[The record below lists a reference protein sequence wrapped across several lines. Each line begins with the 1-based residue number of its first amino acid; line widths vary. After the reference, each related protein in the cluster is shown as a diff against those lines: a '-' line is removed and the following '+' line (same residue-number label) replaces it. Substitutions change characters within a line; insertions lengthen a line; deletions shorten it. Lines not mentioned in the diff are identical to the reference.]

1 VRHGSRASVHLID
14 EFLSTSKPNQAWRFL
29 IKAKRYSFPE
39 PCGRFFLPA
48 GVLVERRPGLR
59 RAQKVKVG

>member
-1 VRHGSRASVHLID
+1 VRHDSRASVHLLD
-14 EFLSTSKPNQAWRFL
+14 EFLSTFKPNQRWRFL
-29 IKAKRYSFPE
+29 IKAKRNSSPE
-39 PCGRFFLPA
+39 PFLRA